1 MPHGT
6 MSLQT
11 AISQYSAFTQFAQSE
26 GVKGS
31 TILARKDGSR
41 QADGSMSIEAKSKF
55 DFVGHIARGKKSQDM
70 NNEVR
75 DLFKGSVIAMFG
87 GKDEN
92 DVACLPDSIRAA
104 MKFDDYGKGKP
115 LTARRILAVQTA
127 VDQYVKGLVQ
137 QVEKKL
143 AALQMKPAAWFDDE
157 DDLTDLIRTA
167 VKASLDDKDALE
179 LFLMDPVKTLFRPV
193 GDDDDGEFE
202 SMGQQF
208 DLRTEDEVTQEAREL
223 VADANTLRQVTG
235 GDRKLADVIKP
246 FMLLSRSGEAPLD
259 TPLLDSMVT
268 TVRQMERQKPFSD
281 LKLLRPGAPAH
292 DINQAVVSL
301 NRLLDEAMDKTAPH
315 HPQTNG
321 EARQNYRKLLAGM
334 LLAKGLG
341 DGVSFQKLQTAL
353 QTEDAARKLK
363 KYCDDASHDAES
375 AKLPDSI
382 PSNVLKNGMSARRVD
397 AWKRQAAQLD
407 ELKEVVD
414 MNCGDPFA
422 KSTPIKASEE
432 HVGEDEFDAQSVKD
446 RVEQSMVEAARR
458 EKERFLHESVKG
470 TGQGADA
477 LRSAFARKLGEV
489 DAHRSDYAVGFL
501 CGEEIK
507 RTLCQAIAQS
517 KNAFADDKGMEAYKG
532 ALSGLSVKHSG
543 LSAIRIA
550 KGPVER
556 AVAAAKAGTAK
567 LKPYERNSTYAVMA
581 ILSQMSKAAF
591 DCPGLALNTA
601 AARAKAGGKD
611 DPAFTCV
618 GDPKT
623 DTCVIS
629 SHSDFDS
636 KMVFSVDARRSI
648 RQIQTRAED
657 GSVTTVE
664 TGPGSSVNVHFE
676 FRISPNDLDKMV
688 ESGKSEV
695 SDSVA
700 ICPYY
705 EFNMSFTVNDAPASQ
720 PAEPQV

>member
-1 MPHGT
+1 MPSGT
-6 MSLQT
+6 MNLQT

-31 TILARKDGSR
+31 TILAGKGGSR

-75 DLFKGSVIAMFG
+75 NLFKGSVIAMFG

-115 LTARRILAVQTA
+115 LTARRIIAVKAA
-127 VDQYVKGLVQ
+127 VDQHVEGLVK

-143 AALQMKPAAWFDDE
+143 AALQMTPAEWFE
-157 DDLTDLIRTA
+157 EEADDLTDLIHTA
-167 VKASLDDKDALE
+167 VRASLDNKDALE
-179 LFLMDPVKTLFRPV
+179 LLLTDPVSTLFKAV
-193 GDDDDGEFE
+193 DDYDDGEFQLPT
-202 SMGQQF
+202 GQEF
-208 DLRTEDEVTQEAREL
+208 DLRTEDEVTQEVREL
-223 VADANTLRQVTG
+223 AADANTLHQVTG

-321 EARQNYRKLLAGM
+321 ETRQNYRKLLAGM

-363 KYCDDASHDAES
+363 KYYDDASHDAES

-382 PSNVLKNGMSARRVD
+382 LSNVLKNGTSARRVD

-407 ELKEVVD
+407 ELKKVVD

-422 KSTPIKASEE
+422 ESAPIESFKG

-458 EKERFLHESVKG
+458 EKDRFLHESVKG

-517 KNAFADDKGMEAYKG
+517 GNAFADAKGMKAFKG
-532 ALSGLSVKHSG
+532 ALRGLSVKHNS
-543 LSAIRIA
+543 LTPVSHAI
-550 KGPVER
+550 
-556 AVAAAKAGTAK
+556 AAAKAGAAN
-567 LKPYERNSTYAVMA
+567 LKPYERNSTYAIMA
-581 ILSQMSKAAF
+581 LLSQITKAAF

-601 AARAKAGGKD
+601 TARAKAEGEDG
-611 DPAFTCV
+611 PAFTCV

-623 DTCVIS
+623 DTCEIS

-676 FRISPNDLDKMV
+676 FRISPNELDKMV
-688 ESGKSEV
+688 ASGESDV

-700 ICPYY
+700 TCPYY